1 MKICV
6 FASGTGTNFRSIL
19 ESRRKNEIDSD
30 VELLI
35 TNNSVCGAA
44 QIARKEGIEVIHISR
59 KVFPD
64 LSSLDYSNLFIS
76 ALKKHNIDLI
86 VLAGYMK
93 MLPREVV
100 SQYKGRIINIHPAL
114 LPKYGGQ
121 GMFGINVHRAVID
134 SGDKETGVTVH
145 YVDENYDEGEIIYR
159 EKISVN
165 ENDTPESLM
174 ERVKEIE
181 HKVYPKVIKNL
192 EKSFNQE
199 DKIY

>member
-1 MKICV
+1 M
-6 FASGTGTNFRSIL
+6 FASGSGTNFRSIL

-64 LSSLDYSNLFIS
+64 LSSQDYSNLFIS

-121 GMFGINVHRAVID
+121 GMFGINVHSAVIKN
-134 SGDKETGVTVH
+134 GDKETGVTVH
-145 YVDENYDEGEIIYR
+145 YVDENYDEGEIIYQ

>member
-1 MKICV
+1 M
-6 FASGTGTNFRSIL
+6 FASGSGTNFRSIL

-44 QIARKEGIEVIHISR
+44 QIAREEGIEVIHISR

-76 ALKKHNIDLI
+76 VLKKHKIDLI

-93 MLPREVV
+93 MLPPEVV
-100 SQYKGRIINIHPAL
+100 SLYKGRIINIHPAL

-121 GMFGINVHRAVID
+121 GMYGINVHRAVIEN
-134 SGDKETGVTVH
+134 GDKETGVTVH
-145 YVDENYDEGEIIYR
+145 YVEENYDEGEIIYQ
-159 EKISVN
+159 EKVAVN

-174 ERVKEIE
+174 ERIKETE

-192 EKSFNQE
+192 ES
-199 DKIY
+199 KIKNKESE

>member
-1 MKICV
+1 M
-6 FASGTGTNFRSIL
+6 FASGSGTNFRAIL
-19 ESRRKNEIDSD
+19 EHRNKGELKSD
-30 VELLI
+30 VKLLI
-35 TNNSVCGAA
+35 TNNSSCGAVS
-44 QIARKEGIEVIHISR
+44 IARENGIEIVHISR

-64 LSSLDYSNLFIS
+64 LSSQEYSNLFLS
-76 ALKKHNIDLI
+76 ALSKHNIDLI

-100 SQYKGRIINIHPAL
+100 THYKGRIINIHPAL

-121 GMFGINVHRAVID
+121 GMYGINVHRAVIE

-145 YVDENYDEGEIIYR
+145 YVDENYDEGEIIHQ
-159 EKISVN
+159 EKIDVN

-192 EKSFNQE
+192 EK
-199 DKIY
+199 IL

>member
-1 MKICV
+1 V
-6 FASGTGTNFRSIL
+6 FASGSGTNFRSIL

-44 QIARKEGIEVIHISR
+44 QIAREEGIEVIHISR

-64 LSSLDYSNLFIS
+64 LSSQDYSNLFIS
-76 ALKKHNIDLI
+76 ALKKNKIDLI

-100 SQYKGRIINIHPAL
+100 SEYKGRIINIHPAL

-121 GMFGINVHRAVID
+121 GMYGINVHRAVIEN
-134 SGDKETGVTVH
+134 GDKETGVTVH

-159 EKISVN
+159 EKVAVN
-165 ENDTPESLM
+165 VNDTPESLM
-174 ERVKEIE
+174 ERIKETE

-192 EKSFNQE
+192 EKLFNH
-199 DKIY
+199 